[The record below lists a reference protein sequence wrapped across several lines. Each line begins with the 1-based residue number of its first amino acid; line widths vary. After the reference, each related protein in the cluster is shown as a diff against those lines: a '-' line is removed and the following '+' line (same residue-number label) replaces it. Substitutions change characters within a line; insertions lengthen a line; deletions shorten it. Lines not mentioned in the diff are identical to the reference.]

1 MHEWGS
7 SWTQVQ
13 GDVRFG
19 SKADIEGLS
28 PLDLI
33 EFAGVGHAGVVDR
46 ILWNPNVPRIIVA
59 PKLLIDEARLRFGGA
74 NSGAAARCSTV

>member
-1 MHEWGS
+1 MRERGS

-13 GDVRFG
+13 GDVRFV
-19 SKADIEGLS
+19 SIADIEGLS

-59 PKLLIDEARLRFGGA
+59 PKLLIDQARLRFA
-74 NSGAAARCSTV
+74 PASTAVARCSTV